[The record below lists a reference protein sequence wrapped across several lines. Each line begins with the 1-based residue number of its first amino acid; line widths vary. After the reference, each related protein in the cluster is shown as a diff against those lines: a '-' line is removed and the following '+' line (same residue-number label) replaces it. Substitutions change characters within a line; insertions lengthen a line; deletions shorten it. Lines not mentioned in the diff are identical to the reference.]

1 MTTSARPFPFS
12 SASSLRFRSV
22 PLLPFRS
29 FRLSTPV
36 SRRFLFLPFRLT
48 PLSLCLPSVPDT
60 QLPVLPFS
68 PPPVPPPSGFPN
80 APDLF
85 FNSSRFSPSLPP
97 GFPFGLSGSAY
108 SALLFVPFRSSPLRS
123 HSRSTGAAFFFRIL
137 LPILQASSMRPLA
150 PLPPSFVSSAV
161 LPLPSRPFRIFAT
174 WSLFLPFPSSTFR
187 LTGAFRVPSA
197 LLASS
202 QSPFTL
208 RFPPS
213 LRSPLSPFGSF
224 GSLRSGLGTQFRCS
238 SFHRSQPRLTAAAV
252 ARLPSLSGSGLPL
265 SFLLPRSPLPFRSAS
280 FASALPQLRLN
291 GFPLRFPPR
300 PP

>member
-1 MTTSARPFPFS
+1 MTTSAPPFPFS

-29 FRLSTPV
+29 PGLSAPV
-36 SRRFLFLPFRLT
+36 SRRFLFLPFRLA
-48 PLSLCLPSVPDT
+48 PLSPCLPSVPDT
-60 QLPVLPFS
+60 QLPVLPFG

-80 APDLF
+80 APASS
-85 FNSSRFSPSLPP
+85 FNSLGFSPSLPP
-97 GFPFGLSGSAY
+97 GFPSGTSGSAY
-108 SALLFVPFRSSPLRS
+108 SASLFVPFRSSLLRS
-123 HSRSTGAAFFFRIL
+123 HSRSTGASVL
-137 LPILQASSMRPLA
+137 LRFLQLLFPDLSLRPFA

-197 LLASS
+197 L
-202 QSPFTL
+202 PFPSRFWPVL

-213 LRSPLSPFGSF
+213 LRFPTSPFGSF
-224 GSLRSGLGTQFRCS
+224 GPLRSRLGIGSAALPFTA
-238 SFHRSQPRLTAAAV
+238 HALASQRLYAPAC
-252 ARLPSLSGSGLPL
+252 LPSRVQAFPL
-265 SFLLPRSPLPFRSAS
+265 AS
-280 FASALPQLRLN
+280 F
-291 GFPLRFPPR
+291 R